1 MRKVIDERVR
11 RRGLL
16 KTVGACAAVGAAT
29 ATGCFGDGNGGNGG
43 DEEPE
48 DGGDSGDTQET
59 GENESA
65 DEPGRKEASLDE
77 PAEFPE
83 EAGCPVCNMVP
94 AEFPDWNAQV
104 AHEDGERAY
113 TCSAGCVVAYVAYPE
128 EFAVSDTGL
137 AGAWVTEFET
147 GELIDGTE
155 AHYALETKEERVDDV
170 MGKNPAPFEKRE
182 GAVAYVDEVDYL
194 GEDDIVRFEDFDK
207 ETADMYRGQ
216 LTPEEA
222 A

>member
-16 KTVGACAAVGAAT
+16 KAIGAGAVVGAGAAT
-29 ATGCFGDGNGGNGG
+29 GCLGDGNGDNGG

-48 DGGDSGDTQET
+48 DGGDSGEAQET

-65 DEPGRKEASLDE
+65 DEPEPQDVSLDE

-94 AEFPDWNAQV
+94 AEFPDWNAQAV
-104 AHEDGERAY
+104 HEDGERAY
-113 TCSAGCVVAYVAYPE
+113 TCSAGCMVAYVAYPE
-128 EFAVSDTGL
+128 EFAVSDADL
-137 AGAWVTEFET
+137 AGAWMTSYET

-155 AHYALETKEERVDDV
+155 AYYALEDDPERVDDV
-170 MGKNPAPFEKRE
+170 MMVNPAAFEQRE

-194 GEDDIVRFEDFDK
+194 GEGDIVRFEDFDK

-216 LTPEEA
+216 LTPNEA